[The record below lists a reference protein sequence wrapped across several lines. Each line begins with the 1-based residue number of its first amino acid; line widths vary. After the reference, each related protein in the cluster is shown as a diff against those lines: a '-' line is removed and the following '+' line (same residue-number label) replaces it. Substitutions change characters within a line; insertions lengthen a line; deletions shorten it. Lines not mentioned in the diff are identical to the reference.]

1 MTAPQPTGLAAM
13 LAGLEPEQ
21 ATYPGLIRSLGD
33 VPADRPAVVADTATV
48 TYGELSGRVGAT
60 ARFLVDGG
68 VEVGD
73 HVAVMMTNSIDAL
86 VVQLGVQAA
95 GAVGVLVH
103 SSLSGEALRQVLAL
117 CDAVLA
123 VVDADLAGEVAGVAP
138 DLALHTP
145 ADGDLAAALTG
156 NVDSG
161 PLLDRLSPS
170 PFDPAFVNYTSGTT
184 GTPKGVV
191 LRQMF
196 SMAAMLLARR
206 LGLRPDDERVYL
218 CTPLYHALGLAN
230 SAMALRLR
238 GQIVLP
244 PAFSASRYWADIRTQ
259 RCTFA
264 YHVGT
269 IARML
274 FNQPPQ
280 PTDGQHQLRT
290 FMGGGMPAD
299 IWEDFAK
306 RFRVTVFEAYS
317 ASDGVGS
324 IANFGDAP
332 VGSIGRPG
340 PELES
345 RLVDEAGNDVMA
357 GETGELLLRPAGVPA
372 GTPLVEY
379 YNDRDATTEKVR
391 DGWVH
396 TGDLMRRDESGALYF
411 VDRAKDIVRRRGVNI
426 APAEVERIVCGH
438 PAIAE
443 CTVHPVPAA
452 LGEDE
457 LKLVVPR
464 DCGLSEPELAAH
476 CEAVLPPH
484 MRPRYIEL
492 VGELPKT
499 DTERVQRFKLK
510 QSWRTQATW
519 DTIAGHYLDATG

>member
-1 MTAPQPTGLAAM
+1 M

-21 ATYPGLIRSLGD
+21 ATYAGLVRSLRD
-33 VPADRPAVVADTATV
+33 VPADRPAVITNETSVS
-48 TYGELSGRVGAT
+48 YGELSGRIGAT
-60 ARFLVDGG
+60 ASYLLDLGIVA
-68 VEVGD
+68 GD
-73 HVAVMMTNSIDAL
+73 HVAVMMANSIDAL
-86 VVQLGVQAA
+86 VVQLAVQTA

-103 SSLSGEALRQVLAL
+103 SSLSGEALRHVLAHS
-117 CDAVLA
+117 DAVVGL
-123 VVDADLAGEVAGVAP
+123 VDADLADEVGRAAP
-138 DLALHTP
+138 QFPVHAAADVDLAS
-145 ADGDLAAALTG
+145 ALAG
-156 NVDSG
+156 GVD
-161 PLLDRLSPS
+161 PTELLDRLRPS
-170 PFDPAFVNYTSGTT
+170 PYGAAFVNYTSGTT

-191 LRQMF
+191 LPQLF

-206 LGLRPDDERVYL
+206 LGLRPDEERVYL

-230 SAMALRLR
+230 SAMTLRLR

-244 PAFSASRYWADIRTQ
+244 PRFSARRYWDDIRNH

-280 PTDGQHQLRT
+280 PTDGEHELRT

-299 IWEDFAK
+299 IWEQFAA

-340 PELES
+340 PELET
-345 RLVDEAGNDVMA
+345 RLVDEAGNDVA
-357 GETGELLLRPAGVPA
+357 VGEVGELWLRPAGAPA
-372 GTPLVEY
+372 LVEY
-379 YNDRDATTEKVR
+379 YKDPAATDEKTR
-391 DGWVH
+391 DGWLH
-396 TGDLMRRDESGALYF
+396 TGDLMRRDDSGALFF

-426 APAEVERIVCGH
+426 APAEVERILCGH
-438 PAIAE
+438 PAITE
-443 CTVHPVPAA
+443 CTVHPVPSD

-464 DCGLSEPELAAH
+464 AAGLGEPELAAH
-476 CEAVLPPH
+476 CDAVLPVH
-484 MRPRYIEL
+484 MRPRYVEL
-492 VGELPKT
+492 VDELPKT

-510 QSWRTQATW
+510 QSWRTPTTW
-519 DTIAGHYLDATG
+519 DTLAAGYLGTIG

>member
-1 MTAPQPTGLAAM
+1 MSEQQPTGLAAM

-21 ATYPGLIRSLGD
+21 ATYPGLVRSFGD
-33 VPADRPAVVADTATV
+33 VPPDRAAVIADTVTV

-60 ARFLVDGG
+60 AQFLLDAG
-68 VEVGD
+68 VKNGD
-73 HVAVMMTNSIDAL
+73 HVAVMMANSVDAL
-86 VVQLGVQAA
+86 VVQLAVQTA
-95 GAVGVLVH
+95 GGVGVLVH
-103 SSLSGEALRQVLAL
+103 SSLSGEALRRALAV

-123 VVDADLAGEVAGVAP
+123 VVDADLADEVAACAP
-138 DLALHTP
+138 DFPLHVP
-145 ADGDLAAALTG
+145 ADADLAAALTG
-156 NVDSG
+156 QLDPG
-161 PLLDRLSPS
+161 PLLDHLSPS

-196 SMAAMLLARR
+196 SMATMLLARR
-206 LGLRPDDERVYL
+206 LGLRPDEERIYL

-244 PAFSASRYWADIRTQ
+244 PGFSAHRYWDDIRTQ

-280 PTDGQHQLRT
+280 PTDGQHELRV

-306 RFRVTVFEAYS
+306 RFQVTIFEAYS

-345 RLVDEAGNDVMA
+345 RLVDESGNDVA
-357 GETGELLLRPAGVPA
+357 VGETGELWLRPAGVPA

-379 YNDRDATTEKVR
+379 YNDRAATTEKVR

-396 TGDLMRRDESGALYF
+396 TGDLMRADASGALYF
-411 VDRAKDIVRRRGVNI
+411 VDRAKDVVRRRGVNI
-426 APAEVERIVCGH
+426 APAEIERILCAH
-438 PAIAE
+438 PSITE
-443 CTVHPVPAA
+443 CTVHPVPSE

-457 LKLVVPR
+457 LKLVVLR
-464 DCGLSEPELAAH
+464 DYGLSEPELARH
-476 CEAVLPPH
+476 CEAVLPSH

-492 VGELPKT
+492 LEVLPKT
-499 DTERVQRFKLK
+499 ETERVQRFKLK
-510 QSWRTQATW
+510 QSWQTPTTW
-519 DTIAGHYLDATG
+519 DTVTGSYLEIAG